1 MMKMLKG
8 AWDWIDD
15 RTGIMGL
22 LGPPMTHHVPR
33 SAKWWYVFGSCTLM
47 FFSIQIVTGICL
59 ALVYAPSADTVYDSL
74 LYLNYDVPAGWML
87 RAIHGWSSNAMV
99 FMMLVH
105 MVQVFLHGAFKFP
118 REMTWLFGVALML
131 TTLALAFTGQVM
143 RWDANAYWGVGI
155 GASMMGRFPIIG
167 GWLTHLVLGGPIIG
181 GDTLS
186 RFFTLHVFVLPGA
199 AIGLIG
205 AHLMLVL
212 KHGISEEP
220 KPGSPGEVVEKAT
233 YQADYHERMKKKGVP
248 FFPVAAQRDMVFC
261 GVMLI
266 ALIVV
271 AAWYGPIGPGP
282 RPDPTLID
290 VTPRPDFPFLWIFA
304 VLALLTPSV
313 EDYLII
319 TAAPVLLLVLFLV
332 PFLAGTGS
340 RSASKR
346 PIAVLVVILLV
357 TGLGVLSWLGVTSPW
372 SPHMQ
377 AWTSDAIPPT
387 FVKNRTPLELQGAI
401 VLQHSQCRNCH
412 ALDGVGGQ
420 RGPDLAD
427 VALRLSPSQLM
438 RQVQQGDG
446 NMPAFGKNLSSSETQ
461 AVVSF
466 LHTCHPPGVR
476 PSNRPGARI
485 QQLMEMDKKR
495 SEN

>member
-1 MMKMLKG
+1 MMQMVRT
-8 AWDWIDD
+8 AWAWIDD
-15 RTGIMGL
+15 RTGIKAL

-47 FFSIQIVTGICL
+47 FFTIQVVTGICL
-59 ALVYAPSADTVYDSL
+59 SLVYAPSGDTAYDSIE
-74 LYLNYDVPAGWML
+74 YLNYSVPAGWML

-118 REMTWLFGVALML
+118 REMTWLFGVALLL

-143 RWDANAYWGVGI
+143 RWDSDAYWGVGI
-155 GASMMGRFPIIG
+155 GASMMGRFPFIG
-167 GWLTHLVLGGPIIG
+167 EWLTHLVLGGPIIG

-199 AIGLIG
+199 LLALIG
-205 AHLMLVL
+205 GHLMLVL
-212 KHGISEEP
+212 RHGISEEP
-220 KPGSPGEVVEKAT
+220 KVGEPGSFVDKET
-233 YQADYHERMKKKGVP
+233 YRPAYEERMKKKGVP

-261 GVMLI
+261 GVMLLV
-266 ALIVV
+266 LIVV
-271 AAWYGPIGPGP
+271 AAWYGPIGPSP

-290 VTPRPDFPFLWIFA
+290 VTPRPDFRFLWIFA

-319 TAAPVLLLVLFLV
+319 TAAPVLVLVLFLV
-332 PFLAGTGS
+332 PFLAGTGERAPS
-340 RSASKR
+340 RR
-346 PIAVLVVILLV
+346 PIAVLVVILLI

-377 AWTSDAIPPT
+377 AWTNVAVPPS
-387 FVKNRTPLELQGAI
+387 FIQGRTPLELQGAI

-412 ALDGVGGQ
+412 AIDGLGGQ

-427 VALRLSPSQLM
+427 VATRLNVGELT

-446 NMPAFGKNLSSSETQ
+446 NMPAFGKNLSASETE

-476 PSNRPGARI
+476 PADAPGALLKGLEKIDEERAA
-485 QQLMEMDKKR
+485 
-495 SEN
+495 N